1 MAGEYVDRRRRL
13 GSETDSDGESTE
25 ESGYVDSGRASVIP
39 AFYETEKP
47 LPAIGGNKF
56 ASFLTATQARKGKI
70 SFGKPKKGPAAC
82 YKDRK
87 EKQGMYRK
95 GLNPNAEEF
104 VRTKQHPRKLRFA
117 AI

>member
-56 ASFLTATQARKGKI
+56 ASFLTAT
-70 SFGKPKKGPAAC
+70 
-82 YKDRK
+82 
-87 EKQGMYRK
+87 
-95 GLNPNAEEF
+95 
-104 VRTKQHPRKLRFA
+104 
-117 AI
+117 